1 MVWLDPNC
9 GRPYSAA
16 TEGVSLRVRASG
28 ARIEPTMPARQQLA
42 WLQLSNG
49 LWRAICEL
57 TVSSANR
64 VSSMTLTLWVL
75 PEAIRVQEK
84 KDNA

>member
-1 MVWLDPNC
+1 
-9 GRPYSAA
+9 
-16 TEGVSLRVRASG
+16 
-28 ARIEPTMPARQQLA
+28 MPARQLA

-64 VSSMTLTLWVL
+64 VSSMTLTLWVP

-84 KDNA
+84 KDNT